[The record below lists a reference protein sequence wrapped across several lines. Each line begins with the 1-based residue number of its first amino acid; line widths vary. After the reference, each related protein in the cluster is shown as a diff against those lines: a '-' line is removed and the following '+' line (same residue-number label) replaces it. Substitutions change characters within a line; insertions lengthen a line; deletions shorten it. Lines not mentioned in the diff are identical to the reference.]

1 VSSDFTFIESVAGY
15 SFETFQEKFF
25 PNGLDDAQAVDTVS
39 LTTFANAVFTH
50 YIFRMMLILLPW

>member
-39 LTTFANAVFTH
+39 LMTFANAVFT
-50 YIFRMMLILLPW
+50 